1 MRNASS
7 PLLSRTHGLPLLLLA
22 CLIGAFSILAACTDD
37 DEVQVE
43 GDVVLYTCAQAVD
56 SLTFCT
62 THHYWKG
69 QRFVTT
75 DSVALVTSVP
85 SEAWQPDTLTVSR
98 SELLVV
104 ADIVALPEQ
113 TTDSIWL
120 KMVVP
125 NDTLPLQGWISEAA
139 MLRHS
144 RPTHLLARTLA
155 FIPALGL
162 CESLM
167 DVPDGDYPDAWL
179 EFYLHPTANPWL
191 LPLPMALVVIVAWVL
206 FIALL
211 GGIDRLIF
219 DRHRYRCG
227 HCNAPLR
234 HLGRCPHCGTINEA

>member
-1 MRNASS
+1 MRNAGIA
-7 PLLSRTHGLPLLLLA
+7 LLTL
-22 CLIGAFSILAACTDD
+22 LIGVFALFAACDD
-37 DEVQVE
+37 DEIVQVE
-43 GDVVLYTCAQAVD
+43 GEGVLYTSAQAVD
-56 SLTFCT
+56 SLSFCL

-75 DSVALVTSVP
+75 DSVALITSVP
-85 SEAWQPDTLTVSR
+85 SEAWQPDTLMVSR

-104 ADIVALPEQ
+104 ADIVALPGQ
-113 TTDSIWL
+113 TPDSIWL

-125 NDTLPLQGWISEAA
+125 NDTLPVQGWANEADI
-139 MLRHS
+139 LRHS

-167 DVPDGDYPDAWL
+167 DVPDGDYSDAWL

-191 LPLPMALVVIVAWVL
+191 LPLPMALVVIVAWGL
-206 FIALL
+206 LILLL

-219 DRHRYRCG
+219 DRYRYRCG

-234 HLGRCPHCGTINEA
+234 HLGRCPHCGIINEA

>member
-1 MRNASS
+1 MRNAGIA
-7 PLLSRTHGLPLLLLA
+7 LLTLLVGVFAL
-22 CLIGAFSILAACTDD
+22 FAACDD
-37 DEVQVE
+37 DEIVQVE
-43 GDVVLYTCAQAVD
+43 GEGVLYTSAQAVD
-56 SLTFCT
+56 SLSFCL

-75 DSVALVTSVP
+75 DSVALITSVP
-85 SEAWQPDTLTVSR
+85 SEAWQPDTLMVSR

-104 ADIVALPEQ
+104 ADIVALPGQ
-113 TTDSIWL
+113 APDSIWL

-125 NDTLPLQGWISEAA
+125 NDTLPVQGWANEADI
-139 MLRHS
+139 LRHS

-167 DVPDGDYPDAWL
+167 DVPEGNYPDAWL
-179 EFYLHPTANPWL
+179 EFYIHPTANPWL
-191 LPLPMALVVIVAWVL
+191 LPLPMALVVIVAWGL
-206 FIALL
+206 LILLL

-219 DRHRYRCG
+219 DRYRYRCG